1 MTTKQ
6 TISIL
11 ALSVLIA
18 LPAGIASAD
27 KIQVQNGDTSVKIND
42 NGDIQIQN
50 ARRRRFYR
58 PRIYRGSAIR
68 VPTRTIYPQNIRN
81 IKKLGNCTTSNS
93 THKSGSGSNSSHVQ
107 TRTTTCQ

>member
-1 MTTKQ
+1 MSTKQ

-11 ALSVLIA
+11 ALSALIA

-50 ARRRRFYR
+50 SPRRFYR
-58 PRIYRGSAIR
+58 SHVYRGSAIR

-81 IKKLGNCTTSNS
+81 IKKVGNCTTSNS
-93 THKSGSGSNSSHVQ
+93 TYKSGSGNNSSHVQ

>member
-27 KIQVQNGDTSVKIND
+27 KIQVQNGDTSVKINR

-81 IKKLGNCTTSNS
+81 RRNCTTYNS
-93 THKSGSGSNSSHVQ
+93 TYKSGSESNSSHVQ